1 MSVNRKPGDGT
12 TSVPVRR
19 YGGGDDTDTVAV
31 EEPLLIR
38 LRWPEGVHDL
48 AVTMRTP
55 GADAELALGFL
66 VGEGLLTDGNTVTAV
81 DATEDAAEGA
91 VVTVNLNAAPA
102 PDLLGRERNFY
113 MTSSCGVCGKAA
125 LEAVRIRAGYDTA
138 DVPLSVSAD
147 VIRALPERLLNQQ
160 PLFAGTGSLHAAA
173 FFAADGSFSGLFED
187 VGRHNAVDKLVGAA
201 YREGRLPA
209 ADCGIVVSGR
219 ASFEL
224 VQKARLA
231 RCALLVAVGAP
242 SSLAV
247 ELAWEAGMTLVG
259 FARADRFN
267 VYTSPSRISDLS

>member
-1 MSVNRKPGDGT
+1 MNRKPGDGT
-12 TSVPVRR
+12 AQVAVRR
-19 YGGGDDTDTVAV
+19 YRGGDETDAVAV

-38 LRWPEGVHDL
+38 LQWPEDQRDL

-55 GADAELALGFL
+55 GNDAELAVGFL
-66 VGEGLLTDGNTVTAV
+66 VGEGLLGADNEVTHVDVSSDFATD
-81 DATEDAAEGA
+81 A
-91 VVTVNLNAAPA
+91 VVTVSIANAPA
-102 PDLLGRERNFY
+102 AELLEHERNFY

-125 LEAVRIRAGYDTA
+125 LEAVRIRANYDTA
-138 DVPLSVSAD
+138 KIPLTVSAD
-147 VIRALPERLLNQQ
+147 VIRSLPQRLLAEQ

-173 FFAADGSFSGLFED
+173 FFAADGTFSELYED

-201 YREGRLPA
+201 FRDGGLPA
-209 ADCGIVVSGR
+209 VDRVMVVSGR

-231 RCALLVAVGAP
+231 GCGMLVAVGAP

-259 FARADRFN
+259 FAREDRFN
-267 VYTSPSRISDLS
+267 VYSVPTRIPDLS